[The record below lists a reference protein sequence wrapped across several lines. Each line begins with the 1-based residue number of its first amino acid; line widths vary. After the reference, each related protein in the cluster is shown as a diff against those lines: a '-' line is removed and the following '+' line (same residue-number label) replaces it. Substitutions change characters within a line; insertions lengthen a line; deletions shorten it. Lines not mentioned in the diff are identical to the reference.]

1 MTIREIL
8 TYCLQNRI
16 TIYEFCKRTNR
27 DISNIKHKLKIGEE
41 PELYAE
47 YKKKST
53 AISFA
58 MKREK
63 KRELEAKKEIKV
75 KKEKQT
81 KTTYCPCGC
90 GKSGEECKEY
100 YDKSLLAEFGMH
112 PNQNESSF
120 DRVYMFKFGFG
131 L

>member
-8 TYCLQNRI
+8 NYCMQNSI

-27 DISNIKHKLKIGEE
+27 DISNIKHKLKSGEE
-41 PELYAE
+41 EELYAE
-47 YKKKST
+47 YKKRST
-53 AISFA
+53 AIRCA
-58 MKREK
+58 MK
-63 KRELEAKKEIKV
+63 LENKTIRKKEIKV

-81 KTTYCPCGC
+81 ETKYCPCGC
-90 GKSGEECKEY
+90 GKKGEECKEY
-100 YDKSLLAEFGMH
+100 YDKSLLDEFGMR
-112 PNQNESSF
+112 PNKNESSF